1 MGLLELLE
9 SYLTRTLFR
18 PLTHQLISIK
28 GLKGL
33 LPPPQSEEGE
43 EEEED
48 DEEENRRSNAY
59 RIYSNKR
66 PTSN

>member
-1 MGLLELLE
+1 MELLELLE
-9 SYLTRTLFR
+9 SYLTRTIFR

-33 LPPPQSEEGE
+33 LPPSQSKEGE
-43 EEEED
+43 EEDE
-48 DEEENRRSNAY
+48 EEENRQSNAY

-66 PTSN
+66 PF